1 VFVRSVAEQRTNFEK
16 RKNEQMRQFI
26 FVFLFSAIALGD
38 SFTQAQLS
46 EDNGNIRGETLAEE
60 RTRIGKEK
68 TKFAYQPPESKILQS
83 EAEIPPKKTII
94 LPINPILVEPHP
106 VPKPVDPTD
115 PKVIDTIK
123 ADEMFVIESPVELI
137 VLASPVGVLSVE
149 NGVGP
154 IRVRGKFCDGGGG
167 IETRTYKSEYVY
179 FVTTE
184 AKVGK
189 SELILIPHGVVDEAD
204 VIRQV
209 LTISGTGPNPPPDPD
224 PDPKPEPEPDPE
236 PVSDKLLIE
245 VVEDTLNRAPDTAI
259 VLNAIASWNELKEK
273 GHDWRIYDK
282 KTSEPKGI
290 QAVKDVADT
299 PLPAMV
305 IRDLKTG
312 KVIRVVTLPLTFDVL
327 KRIISELTGG

>member
-1 VFVRSVAEQRTNFEK
+1 
-16 RKNEQMRQFI
+16 MRQFI
-26 FVFLFSAIALGD
+26 FVFLFSAVVLGD
-38 SFTQAQLS
+38 SFTQATAKAQLGG
-46 EDNGNIRGETLAEE
+46 DNGNIRGETLEEE
-60 RTRIGKEK
+60 RKRIDLQK
-68 TKFAYQPPESKILQS
+68 TKFAYKPQDAKTETP

-123 ADEMFVIESPVELI
+123 ADEMYVIESPVELI

-149 NGVGP
+149 SGVGP
-154 IRVRGKFCDGGGG
+154 IRVRGKFCDSAGA
-167 IETRTYKSEYVY
+167 IETRTYKSEFVY

-204 VIRQV
+204 VVRQV

-224 PDPKPEPEPDPE
+224 PEPEPKPEPDPE
-236 PVSDKLLIE
+236 PVAEKLLIE

-259 VLNAIASWNELKEK
+259 VLNSIASWNELKEQ

-290 QAVKDVADT
+290 QAVKDVGDT

-305 IRDLKTG
+305 IRDLSTG
-312 KVIRVVTLPLTFDVL
+312 KVIRVVTLPLTFETL
-327 KRIISELTGG
+327 KRILSELTGG